1 MFHFD
6 LLAPSIPFILEGV
19 GVTLQYTFIS
29 VCGGLVLGTLLGLCK
44 VGNSW
49 LLKTFA
55 NLYTSVFRGTPLLL
69 QLGMVYFALPTLT
82 GITLSPFM
90 AGIVTFSLNSGAYLS
105 EILRGGIDSVDK
117 GQREA
122 ALSLNI
128 PRSLAMRDI
137 VLPQAIRNVLPSL
150 VNEIVDLLK
159 ESAIISA
166 IGGLDL
172 MRRANMVAAEK
183 YLYFE
188 TLLVAGIC
196 YYLLVLALTSLAKT
210 LERKLAL

>member
-6 LLAPSIPFILEGV
+6 LLAPSIPFIVEGV
-19 GVTLQYTFIS
+19 GVTLQYTLIS

-44 VGNSW
+44 VGRSR
-49 LLKTFA
+49 LLKTFS
-55 NLYTSVFRGTPLLL
+55 NVYTSVFRGTPLLL

-90 AGIVTFSLNSGAYLS
+90 AGILTFSLNSGAYLS
-105 EILRGGIDSVDK
+105 EILRAGIDSVDK

-128 PRSLAMRDI
+128 SSALTMRHI

-159 ESAIISA
+159 ESALISV
-166 IGGLDL
+166 IGGADL

-188 TLLVAGIC
+188 PLLVAGLC
-196 YYLLVLALTSLAKT
+196 YYVLVLALTSLAKA